1 MLGNF
6 DFVIIWR
13 FYWFMEKLKNWLL
26 FFLWR
31 TKRTGLKIH
40 KRLRMY
46 SENWRETY
54 LRGCVLIKVGL
65 KVCSENLFQLGLRS
79 WSMYLQEA
87 NCTDFLGIFN
97 NSCFVDQFFFQLISK
112 SEFWNFQNKIA
123 AAIFSKLPIKQSALE
138 KSFVA
143 TFFECRLFL
152 QFWQKIIF
160 CPETRALLNIFSAK
174 EKS

>member
-97 NSCFVDQFFFQLISK
+97 NSCFVDQFFCIKPDRIIFPRSNPK
-112 SEFWNFQNKIA
+112 SGWTLNSTCSSGYLVDFINDLDLNEFQNLNSE
-123 AAIFSKLPIKQSALE
+123 IFKTKLPP
-138 KSFVA
+138 
-143 TFFECRLFL
+143 RFL
-152 QFWQKIIF
+152 ANY
-160 CPETRALLNIFSAK
+160 R
-174 EKS
+174 